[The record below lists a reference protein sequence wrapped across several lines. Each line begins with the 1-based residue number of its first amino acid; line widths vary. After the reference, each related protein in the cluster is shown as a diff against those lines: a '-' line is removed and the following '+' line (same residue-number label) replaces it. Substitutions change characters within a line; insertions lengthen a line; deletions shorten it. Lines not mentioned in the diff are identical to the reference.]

1 MNRRKTIYR
10 GFNKRRKRNEWKIIV
25 VVVSICMIGGYG
37 YLKLK
42 DSTIFTSITKKVS
55 AFNIGDNVKKLIPG
69 KDKVEE
75 FDYNDVSDEVDK
87 LQKEDSNTEENKDK
101 KEEGVN
107 TAIIDGWDMYSV
119 QVASVQNKSDLN
131 KVKSSLEE
139 NKIPFS
145 VVVIDGASKVQTYGS
160 FDKEM
165 ARNHLEEIRVLYPDA
180 FLSQVKIP
188 VLSLEYTNKYSY
200 VNDISKEL
208 NSLIANLKE
217 ESEFWAKSQENPDLN
232 EYNKILTTRKTIIN
246 ELESQANKIDYS
258 EMKGF
263 KENLIKYAKDVDSK
277 IDEASK
283 AANEQ
288 RFYVSEG
295 LFLSSMQGYL
305 EFINSMKKA

>member
-10 GFNKRRKRNEWKIIV
+10 GFNKRRKNNGLKIV
-25 VVVSICMIGGYG
+25 VITISICLIGGYG
-37 YLKLK
+37 YVKFK
-42 DSTIFTSITKKVS
+42 NSSMVTSITKKVS

-69 KDKVEE
+69 KDKIEE

-87 LQKEDSNTEENKDK
+87 LNKDK
-101 KEEGVN
+101 NEEEKDTTKESVN

-119 QVASVQNKSDLN
+119 QVASIQDKNELN
-131 KVKSSLEE
+131 KIKSSLEE

-145 VVVIDGASKVQTYGS
+145 VVEIEGLIKVQTYGS
-160 FDKEM
+160 FNKES
-165 ARNHLEEIRVLYPDA
+165 ARNHLEKIRALYPDA

-200 VNDISKEL
+200 VNDISNQL

-217 ESEFWAKSQENPDLN
+217 ESEFWMNSKGNPNLSD
-232 EYNKILTTRKTIIN
+232 YNKILTNRKTIIS
-246 ELESQANKIDYS
+246 ELEAQANKIDYS

-263 KENLIKYAKDVDSK
+263 KNNLIKYTKDIDSK
-277 IDEASK
+277 VDEASK

-288 RFYVSEG
+288 EFYISEG